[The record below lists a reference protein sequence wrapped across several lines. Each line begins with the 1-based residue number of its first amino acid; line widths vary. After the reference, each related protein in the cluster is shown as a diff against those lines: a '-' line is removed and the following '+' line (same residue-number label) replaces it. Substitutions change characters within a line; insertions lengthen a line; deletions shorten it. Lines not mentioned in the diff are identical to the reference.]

1 MGSAPPLKEL
11 DPDKIKVLV
20 NTSYTRPSGELG
32 VPMFSRIGK
41 QTAVEILEFHGEP
54 MVQVDS
60 TAVQKKKAEQA
71 AKKAMEEDVLDDE
84 TKQDFKTVNNM
95 IDNQRKMMK

>member
-1 MGSAPPLKEL
+1 MGFDGLGGEPADGSGSQMMQHEL
-11 DPDKIKVLV
+11 DPDKIRVLV
-20 NTSYTRPSGELG
+20 NTSFTRPSGEYG

-60 TAVQKKKAEQA
+60 TAVQKKKAEAA

-84 TKQDFKTVNNM
+84 TK
-95 IDNQRKMMK
+95 

>member
-1 MGSAPPLKEL
+1 MNSPKGNKQTNNSDDNSQEGGAPMTQDLYNE
-11 DPDKIKVLV
+11 KIKVLV

-54 MVQVDS
+54 M
-60 TAVQKKKAEQA
+60 
-71 AKKAMEEDVLDDE
+71 
-84 TKQDFKTVNNM
+84 
-95 IDNQRKMMK
+95 I